1 MDSIYHAINVINPAI
16 GAGLTA
22 TAESTDKFGAP
33 NSPVILPTPPPKE
46 SSIVS
51 KIFGTLMT
59 IFALYLVFT
68 CKDIPG
74 TNMVLNLIAAF
85 CCAPFYIIY
94 RIFFKP
100 CKKLF

>member
-1 MDSIYHAINVINPAI
+1 MNSVLNLMNPAI
-16 GAGLTA
+16 GAAVGA
-22 TAESTDKFGAP
+22 ASKFSDSTKPEEEGG
-33 NSPVILPTPPPKE
+33 T
-46 SSIVS
+46 VS
-51 KIFGTLMT
+51 KIFGTLIT

-74 TNMVLNLIAAF
+74 TNMVLNLIAAI